1 MPMKERRMAEDF
13 EFKRKKDAESPCQT
27 PPCSSTEAARQH
39 NIPARLFLS
48 QKAPNFCM
56 SLNFPLSRTYAAFSV
71 SEPFPHP
78 ALALCIRHAKRNGK
92 RFIYHKF
99 CGQGMWSLEKVSL
112 QQTLP
117 QGGWRRVTFTPYFIS
132 SDSTRVSPTNDR
144 VKFTKQYE

>member
-1 MPMKERRMAEDF
+1 MAEDF
-13 EFKRKKDAESPCQT
+13 EFKRKKGLPGITMPNTAMLFHW
-27 PPCSSTEAARQH
+27 AARQH

-56 SLNFPLSRTYAAFSV
+56 SLSPLSRTYAAFSV

-78 ALALCIRHAKRNGK
+78 ALACKISHANRSSK

-99 CGQGMWSLEKVSL
+99 CGSEHTEAWKRCP

-117 QGGWRRVTFTPYFIS
+117 QGGWAYALHPLLY
-132 SDSTRVSPTNDR
+132 
-144 VKFTKQYE
+144 KL